1 MHQKSLDNYL
11 NLPELQNTH
20 FEVLLMT
27 IKDTPALHK
36 KICQSSNGQIYLL
49 NSSITLSK
57 FGHKMH
63 ISIRES
69 KHLEIFIRKR
79 S

>member
-36 KICQSSNGQIYLL
+36 KIYVNQAMVKFIY
-49 NSSITLSK
+49 
-57 FGHKMH
+57 
-63 ISIRES
+63 
-69 KHLEIFIRKR
+69 
-79 S
+79 